1 MCKVVWYWSANC
13 GCVWS
18 SYTPYMVNGLLHWS
32 LCIVYCT
39 GFNQERHT
47 GQLLMCFSFQ
57 LFVGTKDGHLLMYG
71 VTRKPGGSDHNVQLL
86 RLFCFFFYFENLKNH
101 FSSFVEK
108 LTTSNQVEQVLQQES
123 HHAACS
129 CPWVLNLGGAQR
141 GNGGFWIFDVHR
153 LNIW

>member
-1 MCKVVWYWSANC
+1 MYKVDWYWSANC
-13 GCVWS
+13 GCVWP

-32 LCIVYCT
+32 LRIVYCT

-47 GQLLMCFSFQ
+47 GQSLMCFSFQ

-86 RLFCFFFYFENLKNH
+86 RLFCFYFTFKIWKY
-101 FSSFVEK
+101 SFLPFKRVK
-108 LTTSNQVEQVLQQES
+108 MSDQVEQILQQES
-123 HHAACS
+123 HHAAGG

-141 GNGGFWIFDVHR
+141 GNGGFWIFDIHR